1 MPKLKE
7 FITGLAKKAG
17 FDTESATAKPFFDAL
32 PDTEVPDEIQKGID
46 NSLISMTDAKNNH
59 PEIKNLYVKQ
69 SLDGVDKVLND
80 LLAEYELDE
89 NDKNEIAGIRSTYQR
104 IPALTKKIAELIT
117 KKSAADPKDKKAIQ
131 TEIDNLHLAV
141 KAEKDGR
148 VADRKSFD
156 DQMLSYKIKARID
169 SALSAFK
176 TIHDELDPD
185 VKSTV
190 INTLLQKELQD
201 NQAKFAFDDQGT
213 FTLLKNDGT
222 NYYGENHQQITPVK
236 FIEQTLAKTKQLKV
250 SSPAPVNGANNQRG
264 NQMPQNAN
272 GMPDK
277 NPNAAV
283 IGLNNEALEA
293 LKVAAANNGKY

>member
-1 MPKLKE
+1 MPKLKD
-7 FITGLAKKAG
+7 FITSLAKKAG

-32 PDTEVPDEIQKGID
+32 PDTEVPEEIQKGID

-89 NDKNEIAGIRSTYQR
+89 SDKNEIAGIRSTYQR
-104 IPALTKKIAELIT
+104 IPALTKKIADLVV
-117 KKSAADPKDKKAIQ
+117 KKNSADPKDKKAIQ
-131 TEIDNLHLAV
+131 QEIDNLHLAV

-148 VADRKSFD
+148 IADKKAFD
-156 DQMLSYKIKARID
+156 DQMLSYKINSKI
-169 SALSAFK
+169 SEYLSGFK
-176 TIHDELDPD
+176 TILDDHAPD
-185 VKSTV
+185 VRATI
-190 INTLLQKELQD
+190 INAFLQKELQD
-201 NQAKFAFDDQGT
+201 NQAKFAFDDQGN

-250 SSPAPVNGANNQRG
+250 SSPAPGNGANNPNRG
-264 NQMPQNAN
+264 YQPQNAN
-272 GMPDK
+272 GQPDK

-283 IGLNNEALEA
+283 IDLNNEVLQQME
-293 LKVAAANNGKY
+293 AAAKSNGKY